1 MDESVTQGDGKEE
14 IIDKICML
22 LLNKGLDVTEIKN
35 QLYILLREYSI
46 QKASTE
52 LTVYEG
58 DVNEKILQ
66 RYIMS
71 KTIQGCTKRT
81 IKCYT
86 YSIQH
91 FIEFIGKP
99 VTEITE
105 DDVRYFLAKKRTV
118 DKVSKTYAADLW
130 RYLSAFYA
138 WMTKEDIVNKNIML
152 KVESIRTEKKKKKA
166 FKEEEIEK
174 IKDGCTNERDRCLI
188 EVMLST
194 WCRVSELSD
203 MKISDI
209 NEDGTMYI
217 MGKGEKERIVYLN
230 AKAKYQIEKYLSTRN
245 DNEEWLF
252 VSLQKRKDRKLHQS
266 GIEIV
271 TRELGKKVG
280 VEDCH
285 PHRFRR
291 TGATFA
297 LRAGMP
303 IENVSRILGHNSIE
317 TTQIY
322 LDIDDKQVK
331 ASHEKYSR

>member
-1 MDESVTQGDGKEE
+1 MDEEVTQEDGKEE
-14 IIDKICML
+14 IIDKICMM
-22 LLNKGLDVTEIKN
+22 LLNKGLDIEELKN
-35 QLYILLREYSI
+35 QLYILFREYSI

-52 LTVYEG
+52 LIVYEG
-58 DVNEKILQ
+58 DVNEKILR

-71 KTIQGCTKRT
+71 KTIQGCTERT
-81 IKCYT
+81 ITFYKNVVME
-86 YSIQH
+86 
-91 FIEFIGKP
+91 FMEFIGKP
-99 VTEITE
+99 VTEVTA
-105 DDVRYFLAKKRTV
+105 DDIRYFLAKKRAA
-118 DKVSKTYAADLW
+118 DNVSKTYAGNLW
-130 RYLSAFYA
+130 RNLSAFYG
-138 WMTKEDIVNKNIML
+138 WMAKEEIINKNPML
-152 KVESIRTEKKKKKA
+152 KVESIKKEKIKKKA
-166 FKEEEIEK
+166 FQEEDIEK
-174 IKDGCTNERDRCLI
+174 LRDGCKNERDKCLI

-194 WCRVSELSD
+194 WCRVSEISN

-209 NEDGTMYI
+209 NRDGTMYVI
-217 MGKGEKERIVYLN
+217 GKGEKERLVYLN
-230 AKAKYQIEKYLSTRN
+230 ARAKYHIEKYLETRT

-252 VSLQKRKDRKLHQS
+252 VSLQKKKDMQLHKS
-266 GIEIV
+266 GIEII
-271 TRELGKKVG
+271 TRTLGRAVG

-303 IENVSRILGHNSIE
+303 IENVSRILGHESLE

>member
-1 MDESVTQGDGKEE
+1 MDENITQEDGKGEV
-14 IIDKICML
+14 IDKICML
-22 LLNKGLDVTEIKN
+22 LLNKGLDIAEVKN
-35 QLYILLREYSI
+35 KLYILFREYSV

-52 LTVYEG
+52 LTIYEG

-81 IKCYT
+81 IKFYKG
-86 YSIQH
+86 SVME
-91 FIEFIGKP
+91 FINFIGKP
-99 VTEITE
+99 VTEVTA
-105 DDVRYFLAKKRTV
+105 DDIRYFLAKKRTV
-118 DKVSKTYAADLW
+118 DKVSKTYAGNLW
-130 RYLSAFYA
+130 RNLSAFYG
-138 WMTKEDIVNKNIML
+138 WLTKEEIINKNPML
-152 KVESIRTEKKKKKA
+152 KVESIKNEKKKKKA
-166 FKEEEIEK
+166 FKEDDIEK
-174 IKDGCTNERDRCLI
+174 LRDGCKNERDKCLI

-194 WCRVSELSD
+194 WCRVTEISN

-209 NEDGTMYI
+209 NQDGTMYVI
-217 MGKGEKERIVYLN
+217 GKGEKERIVYLN
-230 AKAKYQIEKYLSTRN
+230 ARAKFHIEKYLATRT

-252 VSLQKRKDRKLHQS
+252 VSLRKREDRQLHQS
-266 GIEIV
+266 GIEII
-271 TRELGKKVG
+271 TRELGREVG

-303 IENVSRILGHNSIE
+303 IENVSRILGHESLE